1 MMGVLMKIL
10 LIEDD
15 VLVAE
20 VFASGFAAEGHET
33 TIAYS
38 SDEGL
43 TRLKQD
49 QPDVVFLDVHLPK
62 MSGIEVLR
70 QIRSTDQTLP
80 VIIITGMATEREMGE
95 ARKLGVTDIIEKP
108 YFLKHLGEA
117 LARAVKKSGPA

>member
-1 MMGVLMKIL
+1 MMGVRMKIL

-20 VFASGFAAEGHET
+20 VLASGFAAEGHET

-43 TRLKQD
+43 TRLRHD
-49 QPDVVFLDVHLPK
+49 QPDVVLLDVHLPK

-80 VIIITGMATEREMGE
+80 VIIMTGMATEREIGE

-108 YFLKHLGEA
+108 YVLKHLGEA
-117 LARAVKKSGPA
+117 MARAVKKPDPA